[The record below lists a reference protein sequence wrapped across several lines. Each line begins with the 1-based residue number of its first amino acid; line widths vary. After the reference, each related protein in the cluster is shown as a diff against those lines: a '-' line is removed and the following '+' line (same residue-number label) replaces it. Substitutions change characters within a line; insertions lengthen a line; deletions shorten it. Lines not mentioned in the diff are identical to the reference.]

1 MRDKIVV
8 IIPAYEPED
17 SLVELLRSLQADFG
31 RILVVDDGSKTA
43 DAVFE
48 RVAWMD
54 GVKLVRHDVNRGKGA
69 ALKTAF
75 AAVAK
80 DFPDAE
86 GVVTAD
92 ADGQHLPED
101 IVSVAKSVLSHPD
114 RFTLGVRTFDGDVP
128 LRSRFGNAWSRW
140 FFFLLTGTMVYD
152 TQTGLRG
159 IPRKF
164 LPALCEIPGDRY
176 EYEGRMLVAAA
187 RMKNRPV
194 QVRIKTVYLE
204 GNRTSHFNPIRDSL
218 RTQTA
223 LLAARF
229 APMPKFPQQ

>member
-1 MRDKIVV
+1 MKNKIVV
-8 IIPAYEPED
+8 VIPAYEPED
-17 SLVELLRSLQADFG
+17 SLVELIKSLQTDFAH
-31 RILVVDDGSKTA
+31 ILVVDDGSKTA

-48 RVAWMD
+48 KVAFLD
-54 GVKLVRHDVNRGKGA
+54 GVKLLRHDVNRGKGA

-75 AAVAK
+75 AAVTK
-80 DFPDAE
+80 DFPEAA

-92 ADGQHLPED
+92 ADGQHLPAD
-101 IVSVAKSVLSHPD
+101 IAAVAKSTLDHPD
-114 RFTLGVRTFDGDVP
+114 RFTLGVRAFDGDVP
-128 LRSRFGNAWSRW
+128 FRSRFGNAWSRW

-159 IPRKF
+159 IPAKF
-164 LPALCEIPGDRY
+164 LPALCEMQGDRY

-187 RMKNRPV
+187 RMKNKPE
-194 QVRIKTVYLE
+194 QVRIRTVYLE

-223 LLAARF
+223 LLAARLS
-229 APMPKFPQQ
+229 PMPNFPK